1 MVLFWLHFM
10 FVVAFKEWLASLKK
24 MHEQMQGD
32 VSIFLKK
39 YLNNMNL
46 VLLFLKYA
54 AVYLDTFW

>member
-1 MVLFWLHFM
+1 
-10 FVVAFKEWLASLKK
+10 
-24 MHEQMQGD
+24 MQGD

>member
-1 MVLFWLHFM
+1 
-10 FVVAFKEWLASLKK
+10 
-24 MHEQMQGD
+24 MQGD

-46 VLLFLKYA
+46 GTFLKKSV